1 MRGAQCYEN
10 GEGLECREED
20 TRPCPHGDS
29 GKIETEVDTCVTHVK
44 RTMFSLAFADL
55 PTLVLSMD
63 ARPGVGSKM
72 RGRGRLCALFWVR
85 TDAELD

>member
-1 MRGAQCYEN
+1 MGTVGRLKQMG
-10 GEGLECREED
+10 
-20 TRPCPHGDS
+20 TH
-29 GKIETEVDTCVTHVK
+29 VTNVK
-44 RTMFSLAFADL
+44 RTMFNLAFADL

>member
-20 TRPCPHGDS
+20 PRPCPHGDS
-29 GKIETEVDTCVTHVK
+29 GKIETEVDTCVT
-44 RTMFSLAFADL
+44 MFSLAFADL
-55 PTLVLSMD
+55 PTLVLSMNV
-63 ARPGVGSKM
+63 RPGVGSKM